1 MDKDAKGPS
10 GLPSAEI
17 AIALGQ
23 KSIDAMADLTRR
35 NMDVMLAVAEV
46 TNQGIQAVVSDMTDF
61 SRRSLER
68 TSMTAR
74 AMTAVTSPA
83 DLIRLQTEFAQAQF
97 EAARAQMMKLSNSM
111 FQTAREQLAAQAAL
125 AQRDTGGKAVPKP
138 PRG

>member
-1 MDKDAKGPS
+1 MDNDAKGPS
-10 GLPSAEI
+10 GPLSAET

-46 TNQGIQAVVSDMTDF
+46 TTQGVQAVVSDMTDF

-74 AMTAVTSPA
+74 AMTTITSPA

-125 AQRDTGGKAVPKP
+125 AQRDTGGKAAPKP